1 MIPDIPKPITFN
13 PFKHHF
19 QFILEQIKLWKNQ
32 EWKEI
37 DKDFLKLWQL
47 FNQK

>member
-19 QFILEQIKLWKNQ
+19 QFILEQIKLWQNQ

-37 DKDFLKLWQL
+37 DKVF
-47 FNQK
+47 